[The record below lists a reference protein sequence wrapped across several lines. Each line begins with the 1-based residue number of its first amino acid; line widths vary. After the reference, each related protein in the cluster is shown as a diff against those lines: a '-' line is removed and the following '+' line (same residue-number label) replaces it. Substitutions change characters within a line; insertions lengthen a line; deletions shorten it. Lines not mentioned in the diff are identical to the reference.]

1 MIAELLVREDLNHLL
16 MTDIND
22 LIYSLERE
30 FPEVLKISSIGKTVL
45 NRDIPLLELDARDYL
60 LRNEPELKNEILEKP
75 AILLTGTHHAREL
88 VSA

>member
-60 LRNEPELKNEILEKP
+60 LRNEPELKSGILEKP
-75 AILLTGTHHAREL
+75 AILLTGAHHAREL
-88 VSA
+88 VGA